1 MEHQGAINFPQLPFI
16 TREMFDWGA
25 KTEFDLEVV
34 VTTAQ
39 TITFQVSG
47 ATKESPFSYNITPT
61 GNIDRESFTRRIA
74 GIPIFLSVH
83 IDNTNAVPGQM
94 WIEVYLRGGQT
105 RLLKLVAGYIFPER
119 GLSYPAG
126 SGSTPFN
133 EMGPPLPETVANP
146 AAGSDWL
153 TGPSSSQLWKIH
165 SVAFRLVTDAN
176 VADRRVHVIVRDNG
190 GVTLMRFFGGIDQ
203 VASTTIDYV
212 FQPVGAE
219 VNETNNNIIME
230 AIPKDLIVNRALD
243 ILTDTLNIQVGD
255 QFSNIRI
262 YRASMALET

>member
-1 MEHQGAINFPQLPFI
+1 MEHVPKIKFPQLPFI

-133 EMGPPLPETVANP
+133 EISPPLPENVANP
-146 AAGSDWL
+146 AAGADWDV
-153 TGPSSSQLWKIH
+153 GPSGSQLWYIH
-165 SVAFRLVTDAN
+165 AVSCQIVTDAN
-176 VADRRVHVIVRDNG
+176 AASRVPHLEIVDNG
-190 GVTLMRFFGGIDQ
+190 GALIMDFSSNISIA
-203 VASTTIDYV
+203 ASQTRTMV
-212 FQPVGAE
+212 FQPVGE
-219 VNETNNNIIME
+219 VADPDNAFRMPV
-230 AIPKDLIVNRALD
+230 AIPQGLIVNRAMDLQMN
-243 ILTDTLNIQVGD
+243 TLNIQVGD
-255 QFSNIRI
+255 QWSNIRI